1 MPIHIK
7 LENSTEDI
15 IRLEKGVWDLP
26 PQIKALESWLIENP
40 LNLLPSNYIV
50 DIGFSVRE
58 NACGGGAILSP
69 QAMAIMGQL
78 GIKLYLSEYG
88 D

>member
-1 MPIHIK
+1 MG
-7 LENSTEDI
+7 SS
-15 IRLEKGVWDLP
+15 
-26 PQIKALESWLIENP
+26 PQIKALESWLIGNP